1 MFSGHCYYQ
10 LRNQCG
16 IPRLVHFIIC
26 SPIFCSC
33 VRLHAHKT
41 YKSSI
46 VYICR
51 LSLHSVS
58 VMMANYRKS
67 LREREKKVKN
77 DSNDSCETAL

>member
-1 MFSGHCYYQ
+1 MFSGHHYQ
-10 LRNQCG
+10 LSNQCG
-16 IPRLVHFIIC
+16 ILRLVHFIIC

-33 VRLHAHKT
+33 VRLLHAHQT